1 MESRR
6 NQVFMVIEESGN
18 ESEAATSPKRR
29 RAPKGD
35 MRRKALLDAAT
46 VVFARDGYSSAS
58 MREVALLAGI
68 TTVGLLH
75 HFPNKEALLSAL
87 LERRD
92 QRVTSRFQDLTT
104 ELTLEGFLKFLK
116 LSMSFS
122 IENADECQA
131 ALLMNTESLSPA
143 HPAWSWHRERFHMTH
158 EHARG
163 HLNALIE
170 AGEVRADINVKAMAQ
185 EIFSVM
191 DGLQIQWLRSPE
203 DVDVMAVFDIYV
215 QRLGRD
221 IKALP

>member
-1 MESRR
+1 
-6 NQVFMVIEESGN
+6 MVIEESGN
-18 ESEAATSPKRR
+18 ESAETAPPKRR

-75 HFPNKEALLSAL
+75 HFPNKEALLAAL

-92 QRVTSRFQDLTT
+92 QRVTSRFQDLVT
-104 ELTLEGFLKFLK
+104 EPTLEGFLKFLK

-122 IENADECQA
+122 IENAEECQA
-131 ALLMNTESLSPA
+131 ALLMNTESLSKA
-143 HPAWSWHRERFHMTH
+143 HPAWAWHLERFQLTH

-163 HLNALIE
+163 HLQGLIE
-170 AGEVRADINVKAMAQ
+170 AGKCAAISMSKPWPRRSSRSWTACR
-185 EIFSVM
+185 FS
-191 DGLQIQWLRSPE
+191 GCEALRTWMSWRFSISTCSDWE
-203 DVDVMAVFDIYV
+203 GIS
-215 QRLGRD
+215 RL
-221 IKALP
+221 IHEP

>member
-1 MESRR
+1 
-6 NQVFMVIEESGN
+6 MVIEESGN

>member
-1 MESRR
+1 
-6 NQVFMVIEESGN
+6 MVIEESGN

-203 DVDVMAVFDIYV
+203 DVDVMAVFDIYL

>member
-18 ESEAATSPKRR
+18 ESEAATAPKRR

>member
-1 MESRR
+1 
-6 NQVFMVIEESGN
+6 MVIEESGN
-18 ESEAATSPKRR
+18 ESEAAAAPKRR

-75 HFPNKEALLSAL
+75 HFPNKEALLGAL

-143 HPAWSWHRERFHMTH
+143 HPACSWHQERFQLTH

-170 AGEVRADINVKAMAQ
+170 AGEVRADINVKALAQ

-203 DVDVMAVFDIYV
+203 DVDVMAVFGTYV
-215 QRLGRD
+215 ERLGRD
-221 IKALP
+221 IKARP

>member
-18 ESEAATSPKRR
+18 ESEAATAPKRR

-143 HPAWSWHRERFHMTH
+143 HPAWSWHRERFHITH

>member
-1 MESRR
+1 
-6 NQVFMVIEESGN
+6 MVIEESGN
-18 ESEAATSPKRR
+18 ESAETPPPKRR

-75 HFPNKEALLSAL
+75 HFPNKEALLAAL

-92 QRVTSRFQDLTT
+92 QRVTSRFQDLVT
-104 ELTLEGFLKFLK
+104 EPTLEGFLKFLK

-122 IENADECQA
+122 IESAEECQA
-131 ALLMNTESLSPA
+131 ALLMNTESLSKA
-143 HPAWSWHRERFHMTH
+143 HPAWAWHLERFHLTH

-163 HLNALIE
+163 HLQALIE
-170 AGEVRADINVKAMAQ
+170 AGEVRGDINVKALAQ

-191 DGLQIQWLRSPE
+191 DGLQIQWLRSPQ

-221 IKALP
+221 IKAHP

>member
-1 MESRR
+1 
-6 NQVFMVIEESGN
+6 MVIEESGN
-18 ESEAATSPKRR
+18 ESEAATAPKRR

>member
-1 MESRR
+1 MA
-6 NQVFMVIEESGN
+6 VDESGN
-18 ESEAATSPKRR
+18 EIEQVTPPKRR

-35 MRRKALLDAAT
+35 MRKQALLDAAT
-46 VVFARDGYSSAS
+46 VIFARDGYSSAS

-75 HFPNKEALLSAL
+75 HFPNKEALLNAL

-104 ELTLEGFLKFLK
+104 ELTLEGFQKFLK
-116 LSMSFS
+116 MSMSFS
-122 IENADECQA
+122 IEDAAECQA
-131 ALLMNTESLSPA
+131 ALLMNTESLSPS
-143 HPAWSWHRERFHMTH
+143 HPAWSWHNERFHLTH
-158 EHARG
+158 QHARG
-163 HLNALIE
+163 HLSALIE
-170 AGEVRADINVKAMAQ
+170 AGQIRADINVKALAQ

-203 DVDVMAVFDIYV
+203 EVDVMAVFDIYV

-221 IKALP
+221 IKAHS